1 MLRSPRTLPQF
12 PSGASLPGSQGVCVS
27 RSPRA
32 LWGLG
37 RWGFPPSRHQ
47 SLRPCPCSV
56 SASRSLSGPCLARPS
71 RGASDWLPPSA
82 PVCVSLCPSPLG
94 LLLSPKLLSSSSLT
108 PRLPLSGSLSVRL
121 SGVCSHPRRGS
132 LSSLSPPP
140 TPRTNL
146 QFMSPQGQGF
156 PRAGGR
162 EPGAFNPS
170 LSAAGGAPGVSW
182 AAAWGGEACARQ
194 QQGRGS
200 EGVWTP
206 GGLYR
211 GLGRAG
217 GGQAAGE
224 GGLTHPDSPSLPAFS
239 IQTERLP
246 CRAHAAALGGGHGRK
261 SWKS

>member
-1 MLRSPRTLPQF
+1 MLRSPQTLPQF

-132 LSSLSPPP
+132 LSSLPPCPLHPPHEPTYSSCPRRARGSP
-140 TPRTNL
+140 
-146 QFMSPQGQGF
+146 GQGAGSRG
-156 PRAGGR
+156 PLTLPCPLPGEPRGSAGPRPGEGRHVPVSSRAEAVRECGRLGGYIGGWGGRAGGR
-162 EPGAFNPS
+162 
-170 LSAAGGAPGVSW
+170 
-182 AAAWGGEACARQ
+182 R
-194 QQGRGS
+194 QGR
-200 EGVWTP
+200 
-206 GGLYR
+206 
-211 GLGRAG
+211 
-217 GGQAAGE
+217 AA
-224 GGLTHPDSPSLPAFS
+224 
-239 IQTERLP
+239 
-246 CRAHAAALGGGHGRK
+246 
-261 SWKS
+261 